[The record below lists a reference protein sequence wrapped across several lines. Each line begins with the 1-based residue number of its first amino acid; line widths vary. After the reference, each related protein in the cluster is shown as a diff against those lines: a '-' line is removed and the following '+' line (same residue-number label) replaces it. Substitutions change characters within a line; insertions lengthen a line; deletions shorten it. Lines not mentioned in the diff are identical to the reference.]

1 MTKKLR
7 DAMQKSIRKK
17 VAVIVL
23 MAGLSCITYLQL
35 STLGI
40 SEADLTYTEGRI
52 VEIVTVR
59 HTKNSDAIYY
69 RIENL
74 PEKVA
79 IRRGI
84 FSADRISRSFKI
96 GTVLKIGHT
105 SEITWRNTI
114 NAYALSAN
122 GSRVYGL
129 ENYARNYRSEN
140 KDKSWML
147 GFLTLLAAFLIGT
160 GKGERKTS

>member
-1 MTKKLR
+1 MLL
-7 DAMQKSIRKK
+7 SIRKK
-17 VAVIVL
+17 LAAIVL
-23 MAGLSCITYLQL
+23 MAGFSCVTYLQL

-52 VEIVTVR
+52 IEIITVR
-59 HTKNSDAIYY
+59 HTKNRYSTYY

-84 FSADRISRSFKI
+84 FSADHISRSFKI
-96 GTVLKIGHT
+96 GTELKVGHT

-114 NAYALSAN
+114 NSYALSAN

-129 ENYARNYRSEN
+129 ENYALNSRSEN

-147 GFLTLLAAFLIGT
+147 GSLTLLAAFLIGT
-160 GKGERKTS
+160 GANRRKNH

>member
-1 MTKKLR
+1 MLP
-7 DAMQKSIRKK
+7 SIRKK
-17 VAVIVL
+17 LAAIVL
-23 MAGLSCITYLQL
+23 MAGFSCVAYLQL

-40 SEADLTYTEGRI
+40 SEADLIYTEGRI
-52 VEIVTVR
+52 IEIITVR
-59 HTKNSDAIYY
+59 STKHSDAIYY

-96 GTVLKIGHT
+96 GTTLKVGHT

-122 GSRVYGL
+122 GARVYGL
-129 ENYARNYRSEN
+129 ESYARNYRSEN
-140 KDKSWML
+140 KDKSWVL
-147 GFLTLLAAFLIGT
+147 GFLTLLATFLIGT
-160 GKGERKTS
+160 GASRRKNY